1 MAVTTAALNKLAT
14 AYNQKVI
21 LTKFDLTVFLAQPN
35 RAANRGN
42 NIAMRLRI
50 VRKAGD
56 EERLHYPR
64 SRRERD
70 HLLRCSRRA
79 AEQQYRCCESG
90 QKRGSPGYQFYLC
103 DLTIDILSKRYF
115 FTDLYAAS
123 MLTPRRSWPMP
134 SRHIQA
140 S

>member
-1 MAVTTAALNKLAT
+1 MAVTTAALNKIAT
-14 AYNQKVI
+14 ASNQKVI

-35 RAANRGN
+35 QAAGTRKQYCY
-42 NIAMRLRI
+42 RLRI
-50 VRKAGD
+50 LRKAGD

-70 HLLRCSRRA
+70 DLLRCSRRA

-103 DLTIDILSKRYF
+103 GLTIDILSKRYF

-123 MLTPRRSWPMP
+123 MLTPRRS
-134 SRHIQA
+134 
-140 S
+140 